1 MRLGRTDGI
10 RKDQGVRFQL
20 KQTLC
25 IVLYVLLL
33 YFNAIFDIFMNLK
46 KANLTWMK
54 VSALFY

>member
-20 KQTLC
+20 KQTIC
-25 IVLYVLLL
+25 IIGMLLL

>member
-10 RKDQGVRFQL
+10 RKDQGVCFQL
-20 KQTLC
+20 KQTIC
-25 IVLYVLLL
+25 IIGMLLL